1 MTVFGLR
8 PIFTPRAS
16 KLTIMS
22 PPVNAGV
29 KMHHFPEQKCIND
42 ADKKALEHG
51 RFPEASGLH
60 WIVRRRVGVVA
71 A

>member
-1 MTVFGLR
+1 
-8 PIFTPRAS
+8 
-16 KLTIMS
+16 
-22 PPVNAGV
+22 
-29 KMHHFPEQKCIND
+29 MHHFPEQKCIND

-51 RFPEASGLH
+51 RFPEASGLG

>member
-1 MTVFGLR
+1 
-8 PIFTPRAS
+8 
-16 KLTIMS
+16 
-22 PPVNAGV
+22 
-29 KMHHFPEQKCIND
+29 MHHFPEQKCIND